1 MHLFKELMSRIF
13 FFLSIYS
20 SKIITQNTYPLLS
33 HSKKNNMKKI
43 ILPISI
49 ALLAFAA
56 CKTEQQK
63 EQQFITTANMDSSMK
78 PTDNFYMFVNG
89 KWFKNTVIPGTESG
103 TGAFLD
109 IYNRTKDNL
118 KTIFDDLAKSTN
130 KEGTIEQQVA
140 DFYASGM
147 DTTTIDKLGYEPIKP
162 YLKQIDDIKDVK
174 GLMAFVAE
182 AQTSQTSFLFG
193 LQIGADEKNSAM
205 NLPSFYQGGL
215 GLPDRDYY
223 FKTDPAT
230 LDIIKSY
237 QTMVAK
243 MFTLTGVDAATA
255 TKNVEAVYNLEK
267 QIAAAHLTNIQLRD
281 PQTNYN
287 KTAVAALDKSMP
299 NIGWTSL
306 LTDMK
311 IKSDSI
317 NIGQPKHFANINT
330 LLTTTPINT
339 WKLYLQAHLI
349 TDAANALSSDFV
361 NASFEH
367 YGKTLGG
374 KKQLKPRWERIINST
389 DGNLSEALGQL
400 YVKKYFTE
408 DAKKRMLELINN
420 LQKAFENRIDKLDW
434 MSDAT
439 KQKSKDKLHT
449 FLKKIGYADKWKD
462 YSKVKINKAQYFNNV
477 VACSKNEYNFQ
488 VSKVGKPVDRTEWG
502 MTPSTVNAYYNP
514 TFNEIVFPAG
524 ILQFPFFDP
533 KADDAINY
541 GGIGMVIGHEMTHGF
556 DDQGAQYDKDGNM
569 ENWWTKEDET
579 KFKEKGKSVISLYNS
594 FTVLDTVHVKGELTL
609 GENIADIGG
618 IAIAY
623 EAFKMTKQG
632 QDSTKIDGY
641 SPDQRFFLSYAQIWR
656 NKQKEQSI
664 LQRVNTDPHS
674 PPMYRVNAPLMNF
687 EPFYKAFNVKE
698 GDKMFVAEKDRIKI
712 W

>member
-1 MHLFKELMSRIF
+1 MRKL
-13 FFLSIYS
+13 
-20 SKIITQNTYPLLS
+20 
-33 HSKKNNMKKI
+33 
-43 ILPISI
+43 ILPIGFAVLAI
-49 ALLAFAA
+49 AS
-56 CKTEQQK
+56 CKTEKK
-63 EQQFITTANMDSSMK
+63 ETQQFLTVANMDSTVK

-118 KTIFDDLAKSTN
+118 KTIFTDLAKTPQQ
-130 KEGTIEQQVA
+130 EGSIEQQVA

-147 DTTTIDKLGYEPIKP
+147 DTAAIDKLGYEPVKP
-162 YLKQIDDIKDVK
+162 HLKKIDAITDTKS
-174 GLMAFVAE
+174 LMQFIAE
-182 AQTSQTSFLFG
+182 SSTEGSNYLFG

-223 FKTDPAT
+223 FKNDPAT
-230 LDIIKSY
+230 LAIITAY
-237 QTMVAK
+237 QTYLTK
-243 MFTLTGVDAATA
+243 LFTLTGSDEATA
-255 TKNVEAVYNLEK
+255 AKNVALVYNLEK
-267 QIAAAHLTNIQLRD
+267 QIAAAHLTNVELRD

-287 KTAVAALDKSMP
+287 KMAVTALDKSMP
-299 NIGWTSL
+299 NISWNSL
-306 LTDMK
+306 LAGMR

-317 NIGQPKHFANINT
+317 NVGQPKHFANINT
-330 LLTTTPINT
+330 LIAATPIEV
-339 WKLYLQAHLI
+339 WKLYLKSHLLNEV
-349 TDAANALSSDFV
+349 AAALSNDFV
-361 NASFEH
+361 NANFD
-367 YGKTLGG
+367 YAGKALGG
-374 KKQLKPRWERIINST
+374 KKQLKPRWERMISAT

-420 LQKAFENRIDKLDW
+420 LQKAFEARISKLDW
-434 MSDAT
+434 MGEAT

-449 FLKKIGYADKWKD
+449 FLKKIGFPDKWKD
-462 YSKVKINKAQYFNNV
+462 YSKVKINKNQYFNNLV
-477 VACSKNEYNFQ
+477 ECSKNEYNFQ

-524 ILQFPFFDP
+524 ILQFPFFDLN
-533 KADDAINY
+533 ADDAINY

-569 ENWWTKEDET
+569 QNWWTKDDEA
-579 KFKEKGKSVISLYNS
+579 KFKEKGKSVIDLYNT
-594 FTVLDTVHVKGELTL
+594 FTMLDSLHVKGALTV

-632 QDSTKIDGY
+632 QDTIKIDGFT
-641 SPDQRFFLSYAQIWR
+641 PDQRFFISYAQIWR
-656 NKQKEQSI
+656 NKQKEESI
-664 LQRVNTDPHS
+664 RQRINTDPHS
-674 PPMYRVNAPLMNF
+674 PPMYRVLAPLMNF

-698 GDKMFVAEKDRIKI
+698 GDKMYVAPDKRIKI